1 MAKKKNET
9 KGVYQRGK
17 NFFIRYTVAGKQIK
31 EKVGTD
37 EMLAKRLL
45 RVRLGQIECDNI
57 PAELTAVK
65 KYSMSDLCDKYDT
78 YCQNQKSYKKDKKY
92 KIAGIKERFGSLPAN
107 KMTPNIVEA
116 WRVEMIAGTKDK
128 KAVDPVTTNR
138 WVAVLKN
145 MLTLGL
151 KWKYISG
158 KTLYEMRSDIE
169 MFADNDNRE
178 RYLTEEECTRL
189 LNACSPRILPMV
201 VIGLHT
207 GLRRGSVLGMTWNK
221 VDFNSGIITI
231 PILNS
236 KTAKT
241 MHVRMSDGVRSI
253 LEHLPRY
260 GEFCFSWKN
269 GKPFAD
275 FRGEFKKVLKI
286 ANIEDF
292 HLHDLRHTFASLNVM
307 AGEDLYKVS
316 KYLAHSTIAMTQ
328 RYAHLSPAY
337 MKSATDTMNRIAPV
351 PGHTNISLPV
361 AASM

>member
-1 MAKKKNET
+1 MAKKKDET
-9 KGVYQRGK
+9 KGLYQRGK
-17 NFFIRYTVAGKQIK
+17 NWFIRYTVAGKQIR

-45 RVRLGQIECDNI
+45 RVRLGQIECDKI

-65 KYSMSDLCDKYDT
+65 KYSMADLCDKYDT
-78 YCQNQKSYKKDKKY
+78 YCQNQKSFKKDKRY
-92 KIAGIKERFGSLPAN
+92 KIAGIKERFASLPAN
-107 KMTPNIVEA
+107 KMSPNIVEA

-189 LNACSPRILPMV
+189 LNACVPRILPMV

-207 GLRRGSVLGMTWNK
+207 GLRRGSVLGMTWDK
-221 VDFNSGIITI
+221 VDFYSGIITI

-236 KTAKT
+236 KTAKQCT
-241 MHVRMSDGVRSI
+241 SECLTVCGQYLNICPDMVNFVFAGKTANRLPTSEENLKR
-253 LEHLPRY
+253 HLKSPI
-260 GEFCFSWKN
+260 S
-269 GKPFAD
+269 
-275 FRGEFKKVLKI
+275 KI
-286 ANIEDF
+286 FIYMTCVI
-292 HLHDLRHTFASLNVM
+292 HLLR
-307 AGEDLYKVS
+307 
-316 KYLAHSTIAMTQ
+316 
-328 RYAHLSPAY
+328 
-337 MKSATDTMNRIAPV
+337 
-351 PGHTNISLPV
+351 
-361 AASM
+361 